1 MKAKE
6 LIKLLELNPEA
17 EIKIAR
23 GVLDGD
29 TEWCSLKT
37 TYEDLFEDDIIVENE
52 QFKFGH
58 DAESNN
64 IWW

>member
-6 LIKLLELNPEA
+6 LIKWLELNPEA
-17 EIKIAR
+17 NIKIAR

-37 TYEDLFEDDIIVENE
+37 KYEDLCEDDIIVENK
-52 QFKFGH
+52 QFKFGQ
-58 DAESNN
+58 DAEANS
-64 IWW
+64 IFW

>member
-6 LIKLLELNPEA
+6 LIKILELDPEA
-17 EIKIAR
+17 DIQIAR
-23 GVLDGD
+23 GILDGD

-37 TYEDLFEDDIIVENE
+37 QYEDLCEDDIIIEKK

-58 DAESNN
+58 DAEANS